1 MLSWIIA
8 VCLNMDGSAVSVK
21 ATKNVCPLVAHVM
34 VTLTAMTEPTKEG
47 SAVSI
52 VNVEFN

>member
-1 MLSWIIA
+1 
-8 VCLNMDGSAVSVK
+8 MDGSAVSVK